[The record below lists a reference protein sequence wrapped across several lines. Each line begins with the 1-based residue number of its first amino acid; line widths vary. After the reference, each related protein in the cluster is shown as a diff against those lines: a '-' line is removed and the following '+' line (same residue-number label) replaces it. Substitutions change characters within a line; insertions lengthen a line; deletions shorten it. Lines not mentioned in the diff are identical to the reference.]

1 MKFIL
6 IGLVLLT
13 TACTPETEDV
23 NQNYLIPSELSDCMF
38 KRMGNTSGN
47 YITVVRCPNS
57 TVSTIQSSTV
67 SNIYSGKV
75 KTTTIVIDG
84 ISYVPRGKDK

>member
-13 TACTPETEDV
+13 TACTPETEDT
-23 NQNYLIPSELSDCMF
+23 NQDYLIPSELSDCMF

-57 TVSTIQSSTV
+57 TVSTIQS
-67 SNIYSGKV
+67 NIA